1 MLTVIPKGNTKKIIH
16 NKGIKMLTRKFVC
29 NIKLD
34 SHGGIEGQKW
44 YKACGKQIVK

>member
-29 NIKLD
+29 NI
-34 SHGGIEGQKW
+34 W
-44 YKACGKQIVK
+44 YKACGKQIVKEQM